1 MKRTKI
7 IASLVLG
14 LTLTT
19 GIFTGCGK
27 TENTATGTSAEST
40 KASDK
45 PVEITWWDYPNYA
58 TGASGEH
65 EKKIIANFN
74 KKYPN
79 IKVNL
84 QMIDFTS
91 GPQKLS
97 TAIASNSAPDLVYDF
112 PGRIIDYARNG
123 VMAPLDDLFTD
134 EFKKEVTGSILDACK
149 LDGKFYMYPINT
161 APNMMVFNKTML
173 DKAGLTSMLPLN
185 KPDRTWTNDEYYAL
199 LKAIKEKVPG
209 LAAPS
214 AVYAKSSAGDQGT
227 RPYIANMG
235 GGEIIAKDL
244 SKYTLN
250 SEGNAKALQWISDSV
265 KDGLT
270 LKGGEALT
278 SADMIDMFL
287 GEKIA
292 VSILYNQVLKGTSQ
306 SKKASPFEEVY
317 VPYPTPSASQKPFLE
332 AFVGGI
338 GVFDNGDADKIAAAK
353 KLVDFIANDKDSFK
367 ENLIST
373 GGFSVRSSVTGL
385 YDNAEAKYAESMI
398 KYLGTYYNQVP
409 GFAEMRTHYFP
420 MLQQVLLGQTTP
432 QKGLD
437 DFVNKANATLIKK

>member
-1 MKRTKI
+1 MKRIKLL
-7 IASLVLG
+7 SSVVLA
-14 LTLTT
+14 LTVST
-19 GIFTGCGK
+19 GVLAGCSK
-27 TENTATGTSAEST
+27 PKETAVDPS
-40 KASDK
+40 KAGDK
-45 PVEITWWDYPNYA
+45 PVEITWWNYPNYSTA
-58 TGASGEH
+58 GTGEY
-65 EKKIIANFN
+65 EKQIIANFN

-84 QMIDFTS
+84 EMIDFTS

-123 VMAPLDDLFTD
+123 VMAPLDNMFTD
-134 EFKKEVTGSILDACK
+134 EFKKDVPAAILDASK
-149 LDGKFYMYPINT
+149 LDGKYYMYPINT

-173 DKAGLTSMLPLN
+173 DKAGLTSMLPLS
-185 KPDRTWTNDEYYAL
+185 KPDRLWTNDEYYAL

-235 GGEIIAKDL
+235 GGEIISKDL
-244 SKYTLN
+244 SKYNLN
-250 SEGNAKALQWISDSV
+250 SVGNAAALQWIVDST
-265 KDGLT
+265 KTGLT

-287 GEKIA
+287 AEKTA

-306 SKKASPFEEVY
+306 VKKASPFEEVY
-317 VPYPTPSASQKPFLE
+317 VPYPTPTLNQKPFLE

-338 GVFDNGDADKIAAAK
+338 GVFDNKDKAKVEAAK
-353 KLVDFIANDKDSFK
+353 KLADFIANDKDTFK
-367 ENLIST
+367 KNLIST
-373 GGFSVRSSVTGL
+373 GGFSVRTSVSGL
-385 YDNAEAKYAESMI
+385 YDNAEAKYAESMV

-437 DFVNKANATLIKK
+437 DFVTKANATLIKK

>member
-1 MKRTKI
+1 MKRIKI
-7 IASLVLG
+7 ISSLILG
-14 LTLTT
+14 LTVTT
-19 GIFTGCGK
+19 GIFTGCSK
-27 TENTATGTSAEST
+27 TENAATDTS
-40 KASDK
+40 KNSDK

-58 TGASGEH
+58 TGASGEQ
-65 EKKIIANFN
+65 EKKIIENFN

-134 EFKKEVTGSILDACK
+134 DLKKDVTGSILDACK
-149 LDGKFYMYPINT
+149 LDGKYYMYPINT

-185 KPDRTWTNDEYYAL
+185 KPDRLWTNDEYYAL

-235 GGEIIAKDL
+235 GGEIISKDL
-244 SKYTLN
+244 TKYNFN
-250 SEGNAKALQWISDSV
+250 SAGNAQALQWIVDST
-265 KDGLT
+265 KSGLT

-278 SADMIDMFL
+278 SSDMIDMFL

-306 SKKASPFEEVY
+306 SKKATPFEEVY

-338 GVFDNGDADKIAAAK
+338 GVFDNGDKDKIAAAK
-353 KLVDFIANDKDSFK
+353 KLVDFIANDKDTFK
-367 ENLIST
+367 QNLVST

-437 DFVNKANATLIKK
+437 DFVTKANATLSKK